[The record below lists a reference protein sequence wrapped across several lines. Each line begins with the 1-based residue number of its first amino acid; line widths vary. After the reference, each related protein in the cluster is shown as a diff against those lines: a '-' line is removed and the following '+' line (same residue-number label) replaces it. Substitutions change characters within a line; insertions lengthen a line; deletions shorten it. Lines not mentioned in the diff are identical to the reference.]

1 MSSGDS
7 PRRDGVEDDAVA
19 VDLTANDDAAN
30 AVDRRLTAE
39 ESRRVLVPLL
49 RLRQACNHPQAGTH
63 GVRGLI
69 KGGAARADGILAGAH
84 IGAGGIHSGAIMSM
98 PQIHAVLIEKQ
109 RVEAEE
115 AQRLVAFTRNASA
128 GVACCEARFGAAVE
142 HYRQVLKLEAS
153 GAADGLGLRL
163 DPLQRL
169 HALHNLRLAL
179 DAADEAAAKKT
190 SEEVAVSRALRDDTL
205 IRDAET
211 ERQKYLASR
220 AGGVGAASEHMRGPP
235 PRWHRRRVLRRRAGP
250 VRRSDVVGGGAFPG
264 AARREGRGL
273 RPVRPPGGRRAA
285 RELAGRARGV
295 Y

>member
-7 PRRDGVEDDAVA
+7 PGVEDGVEDDAVA

-69 KGGAARADGILAGAH
+69 KGGAARADGILAGTH

-169 HALHNLRLAL
+169 HALHNLRLA
-179 DAADEAAAKKT
+179 A
-190 SEEVAVSRALRDDTL
+190 
-205 IRDAET
+205 
-211 ERQKYLASR
+211 
-220 AGGVGAASEHMRGPP
+220 
-235 PRWHRRRVLRRRAGP
+235 
-250 VRRSDVVGGGAFPG
+250 
-264 AARREGRGL
+264 
-273 RPVRPPGGRRAA
+273 GRR
-285 RELAGRARGV
+285 G
-295 Y
+295 